1 MPKVQKRDTHTW
13 KEALAH
19 REATWG
25 MMGEDMS
32 RTDFDILLF
41 IGANPRTTI
50 QDINNASL
58 FRNDSLSL
66 IKRSIDKFK
75 ERDLLMITNNVRDGR
90 ERLIALR
97 FDLQSSLNV

>member
-25 MMGEDMS
+25 MLGGDMS

-97 FDLQSSLNV
+97 FDLQSSLRV